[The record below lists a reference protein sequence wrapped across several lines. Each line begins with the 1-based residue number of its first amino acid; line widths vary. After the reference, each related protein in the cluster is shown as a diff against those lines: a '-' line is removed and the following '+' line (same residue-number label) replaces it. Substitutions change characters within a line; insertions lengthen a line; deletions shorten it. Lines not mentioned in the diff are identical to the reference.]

1 MTEAVVVAALDA
13 ARGGPVEEG
22 SVGGGTG
29 MNCYDFKGGSG
40 TASRR
45 VGEHTV
51 GVFVQAN
58 FGDREE
64 LTIAGVPVG
73 AALADDNPMAEFFAA
88 AGRRLDRGDRGH
100 RRAAAAR
107 TSAARSPAA

>member
-1 MTEAVVVAALDA
+1 
-13 ARGGPVEEG
+13 
-22 SVGGGTG
+22 

-73 AALADDNPMAEFFAA
+73 AALADDNPMADFFAPPG
-88 AGRRLDRGDRGH
+88 AGSIVAIVATDAPLL
-100 RRAAAAR
+100 RA
-107 TSAARSPAA
+107 SVQARSPAG